1 MDAALA
7 DLRSSNGLSI
17 SAAAKKYGV
26 GRSALSRRFNLK
38 AASTAQ
44 YHASTRLLNNAQEKE
59 LLKYIRRLCER
70 CLPPTPRIVANIA
83 QEICGE
89 EPSKNWSTRFVARHK
104 DQLDARYL
112 NTLDLAR
119 HRADSKASYE
129 HYFGVLSARIKK
141 YDILPENMYNMDE
154 KGFLIGRLQKTQ
166 RVFTKDLY
174 KQGKLVGV
182 GQDGSREW
190 ITVVATIC
198 ADGTSLSPTLIY
210 KAVSSNLRDTWLD
223 DFEPSR
229 QSCYFTSSPNGWT
242 SDELGYSWLTGLFE
256 EETAVKAKRSWR
268 LLFVDGH
275 GSHVNMKF
283 LNWCERHR
291 ILIAIYPPH
300 STHRLQPLDVSV
312 FAPLAHHYS
321 QGLDSLIRQSEGRTT
336 MSKRDF
342 FAIFWP
348 AFEEAFTEKNIAS
361 AWSKTGILPFDPQKV
376 LSIFSTA
383 DEDTSGRQSAER
395 PASASSSSTF
405 DSPSKV
411 KRIRTVLNSTVAGSD
426 RKTQRTLEKLGDTVL
441 GLSAKLTLSRLQN
454 KQLDTALR
462 LEQRKKKRQKRV
474 FEELRSSEGFGT
486 LIMSPTRIQRARD
499 LAMSREQE
507 KEQLVRD
514 RELRT
519 QERTKEKARKQEEA
533 QRKREDR
540 EVASA
545 ARKTAAAEKKAARA
559 KEKADKMALKQL
571 ENQSSVSVRR
581 PRGRPKKQTATKV
594 ARASPVEPVVEE
606 RTKQPVTRRG
616 RESRLPARYS
626 D

>member
-44 YHASTRLLNNAQEKE
+44 YHDSTRLLNNAQEKE

-70 CLPPTPRIVANIA
+70 CLPPTPKIVANIA
-83 QEICGE
+83 QEICGKK
-89 EPSKNWSTRFVARHK
+89 PSKNWSTRFVARHK

-119 HRADSKASYE
+119 HEADSRASYE
-129 HYFGVLSARIKK
+129 HYFDILSARIKE

-154 KGFLIGRLQKTQ
+154 KGFLIGKLQKTQ

-174 KQGKLVGV
+174 KQGRLGGA

-210 KAVSSNLRDTWLD
+210 KAVSGNLRDTWLD

-256 EETAVKAKRSWR
+256 KETAVKAKRSWR

-275 GSHVNMKF
+275 GSHLNMKF

-291 ILIAIYPPH
+291 ILLAIYPPH

-342 FAIFWP
+342 FAIFWSS
-348 AFEEAFTEKNIAS
+348 FEKAFTAKNIAS

-395 PASASSSSTF
+395 PASGSSSSTF
-405 DSPSKV
+405 DSPSKA
-411 KRIRTVLNSTVAGSD
+411 KRVRAVLNSSVAGSD
-426 RKTQRTLEKLGDTVL
+426 REMQRTLEKLGDTVL
-441 GLSAKLTLSRLQN
+441 GLSAKLTLSRLRN
-454 KQLDTALR
+454 KQLDAAFR
-462 LEQRKKKRQKRV
+462 QEKKKRKRQKKV
-474 FEELRSSEGFGT
+474 VEELRSSEGSGT
-486 LIMSPTRIQRARD
+486 LIMSPTKIQRARD
-499 LAMSREQE
+499 IEMSREQD
-507 KEQLVRD
+507 KEQLRRD
-514 RELRT
+514 RELRA
-519 QERTKEKARKQEEA
+519 QERAKEKARKQEEA
-533 QRKREDR
+533 QRRREGR
-540 EVASA
+540 AVASA
-545 ARKTAAAEKKAARA
+545 ARKTAAAEKKASRA
-559 KEKADKMALKQL
+559 KEKADKMASKQL
-571 ENQSSVSVRR
+571 ETQPSVSIRR
-581 PRGRPKKQTATKV
+581 PRGRPKKQTAPKIVT
-594 ARASPVEPVVEE
+594 ASPVGPVVGE
-606 RTKQPVTRRG
+606 RTKQPVTRSG
-616 RESRLPARYS
+616 RETRLPARYS
-626 D
+626 N

>member
-229 QSCYFTSSPNGWT
+229 QSCYFTSLPNGWT

-499 LAMSREQE
+499 LAMRREQE

-519 QERTKEKARKQEEA
+519 QERTKEKARKQEKA

-559 KEKADKMALKQL
+559 KEKADKMALKQF

>member
-1 MDAALA
+1 
-7 DLRSSNGLSI
+7 
-17 SAAAKKYGV
+17 
-26 GRSALSRRFNLK
+26 
-38 AASTAQ
+38 
-44 YHASTRLLNNAQEKE
+44 
-59 LLKYIRRLCER
+59 
-70 CLPPTPRIVANIA
+70 
-83 QEICGE
+83 
-89 EPSKNWSTRFVARHK
+89 
-104 DQLDARYL
+104 
-112 NTLDLAR
+112 
-119 HRADSKASYE
+119 
-129 HYFGVLSARIKK
+129 
-141 YDILPENMYNMDE
+141 MYNMDE

-229 QSCYFTSSPNGWT
+229 QSCYFTSLPNGWT

-499 LAMSREQE
+499 LAMRREQE

-519 QERTKEKARKQEEA
+519 QERTKEKARKQEKA

-559 KEKADKMALKQL
+559 KEKADKMALKQF

>member
-559 KEKADKMALKQL
+559 KEKADKMALKQF

>member
-1 MDAALA
+1 MGAALA
-7 DLRSSNGLSI
+7 DLKSSNSLSI
-17 SAAAKKYGV
+17 SETARKYGV

-38 AASTAQ
+38 ATSTAQ
-44 YHASTRLLNNAQEKE
+44 YHDSTRLLNNAQERE

-83 QEICGE
+83 QELCNKA
-89 EPSKNWSTRFVARHK
+89 PSKNWATRFVARHK

-119 HRADSKASYE
+119 HKADSRASYE
-129 HYFGVLSARIKK
+129 YYFDILSARIEE
-141 YDILPENMYNMDE
+141 YDILPENTYNMDE
-154 KGFLIGRLQKTQ
+154 NGFLIGRLQKTQ

-174 KQGKLVGV
+174 KQGKLVGA

-210 KAVSSNLRDTWLD
+210 KAVSGNLRDTWHD

-256 EETAVKAKRSWR
+256 KETAVKAKKSWR

-291 ILIAIYPPH
+291 ILVAIYPPH

-321 QGLDSLIRQSEGRTT
+321 QGLDSLIRQSEGCTA

-348 AFEEAFTEKNIAS
+348 AFERAFTEKNIAS
-361 AWSKTGILPFDPQKV
+361 AWSKTGILPFNPQKV

-395 PASASSSSTF
+395 PPSGSSSSTF
-405 DSPSKV
+405 DSPSKA
-411 KRIRTVLNSTVAGSD
+411 KRLRTVLNSSVAGSD
-426 RKTQRTLEKLGDTVL
+426 RKTQRTLMKLSDTVL
-441 GLSAKLTLSRLQN
+441 GLSAKLTLSRLRN
-454 KQLDTALR
+454 KQLGTALR
-462 LEQRKKKRQKRV
+462 QEQKRKKRQKKV

-514 RELRT
+514 RELRA

-533 QRKREDR
+533 QRRREDR
-540 EVASA
+540 AVASA

-559 KEKADKMALKQL
+559 KEKADRTALRQL
-571 ENQSSVSVRR
+571 ENQSSVSSRR
-581 PRGRPKKQTATKV
+581 PRGRPKKQTAAKI
-594 ARASPVEPVVEE
+594 AKASPVERVVENHA
-606 RTKQPVTRRG
+606 KQPVTRRG

-626 D
+626 S

>member
-1 MDAALA
+1 
-7 DLRSSNGLSI
+7 
-17 SAAAKKYGV
+17 
-26 GRSALSRRFNLK
+26 
-38 AASTAQ
+38 
-44 YHASTRLLNNAQEKE
+44 
-59 LLKYIRRLCER
+59 
-70 CLPPTPRIVANIA
+70 
-83 QEICGE
+83 
-89 EPSKNWSTRFVARHK
+89 
-104 DQLDARYL
+104 
-112 NTLDLAR
+112 
-119 HRADSKASYE
+119 
-129 HYFGVLSARIKK
+129 
-141 YDILPENMYNMDE
+141 
-154 KGFLIGRLQKTQ
+154 
-166 RVFTKDLY
+166 
-174 KQGKLVGV
+174 
-182 GQDGSREW
+182 
-190 ITVVATIC
+190 
-198 ADGTSLSPTLIY
+198 
-210 KAVSSNLRDTWLD
+210 
-223 DFEPSR
+223 
-229 QSCYFTSSPNGWT
+229 
-242 SDELGYSWLTGLFE
+242 
-256 EETAVKAKRSWR
+256 
-268 LLFVDGH
+268 
-275 GSHVNMKF
+275 
-283 LNWCERHR
+283 
-291 ILIAIYPPH
+291 
-300 STHRLQPLDVSV
+300 
-312 FAPLAHHYS
+312 
-321 QGLDSLIRQSEGRTT
+321 

-361 AWSKTGILPFDPQKV
+361 AWSTTGILPFDPQKV

-499 LAMSREQE
+499 LAMRREQE

-519 QERTKEKARKQEEA
+519 QERTKEKARKQEKA

-559 KEKADKMALKQL
+559 KEKADKMALKQF